1 MASAMTTRRNP
12 QGVDRVTI
20 LLLILLGFA
29 LAAFFSGSE
38 TALVSINWIRLEH
51 WLEKGRTGAA
61 SLERFVTDPS
71 RFLGTTLV
79 GTNIAIVMT
88 SSLASWVMARSLS
101 GWPPGLVGLVSTV
114 MVTITLLV
122 FGEIIPKIVGRRHS
136 DVITLK
142 VIHPL
147 RIFYWIFSP
156 IIWLVTGTA
165 SGLLRIVGIK
175 AKRWRRRLTKDQL
188 RLLLTSEGE
197 RAGAV
202 DKEETK
208 LISGIFEFALTT
220 VEEVMVPRTDIVGL
234 EPGATVGDAVDLIRT
249 HGFSRLPV
257 FTEDRDR
264 IEGMVHSRDVLGLDR
279 SQPITGLLRPLPRV
293 PAPKMCDA
301 LFRELQARRQH
312 MAVVVDEHG
321 SLAGIVTLEDLLE
334 ELVGEIEDEYDVREA
349 VVRKIDGDL
358 FMIDGRAEIDTV
370 EDALGIDLP
379 EGDYNTISGLVL
391 EALGRIPEPGDEVVV
406 DRLEIRVISA
416 SVTRIG
422 KLRVRKR

>member
-1 MASAMTTRRNP
+1 VVSLFFMVL
-12 QGVDRVTI
+12 G
-20 LLLILLGFA
+20 LL

-38 TALVSINWIRLEH
+38 TALVSINWIRLEA
-51 WLEKGRTGAA
+51 WLEKGRGGAA
-61 SLERFVTDPS
+61 ALERFVTDPS

-88 SSLASWVMARSLS
+88 SSLASWKLARAFP
-101 GWPPGLVGLVSTV
+101 GWAPSLVGVVSTGA
-114 MVTITLLV
+114 VTITLLV

-136 DVITLK
+136 DAITLK
-142 VIHPL
+142 AIHPL
-147 RIFYWIFSP
+147 RVFYWIFSP
-156 IIWLVTGTA
+156 IIWVVTGAA
-165 SGLLRIVGIK
+165 SGLLRIVGLRTT
-175 AKRWRRRLTKDQL
+175 RWRRRLTKDQL

-234 EPGATVGDAVDLIRT
+234 DPGATVGDAVDIIRA

-257 FTEDRDR
+257 FSADRDR
-264 IEGMVHSRDVLGLDR
+264 IEGMVHSRDILGLPR
-279 SQPITGLLRPLPRV
+279 RRPIEGLLRPLSRV
-293 PAPKMCDA
+293 PETKMCDA

-349 VVRKIDGDL
+349 PVRMLDDGL
-358 FMIDGRAEIDTV
+358 FLIDGRAEIDTV

-379 EGDYNTISGLVL
+379 EGDYNTIAGLVL
-391 EALGRIPEPGDEVVV
+391 RTLGRIPEAGEEVVIGG
-406 DRLEIRVISA
+406 LEIRVISA
-416 SVTRIG
+416 SRTRIG